1 MPSSRWEASASRGR
15 RIPHAGRERRGNAG
29 TTRGPRLLAAL
40 LAVALLAAGC
50 SAATGAASRAAGSS
64 ALTGPGATER
74 SVPGGSSV
82 PTAADTPPASP
93 GVSPDASAGPTAHL
107 TILAAAS
114 LVDALAAADSAY
126 QAGHPGA
133 SFTVSTGSSAALRV
147 QIEQGAPADLFLSAD
162 TANAQALVREGM
174 ADGTA
179 VPFAGNRLTVVVPSS
194 NPAHVRTPADLARPG
209 VRIVAAGSQVPITR
223 YADQVVANLAR
234 QPGYP
239 ADFAARYAAN
249 VISHEDDV
257 RAVLAKI
264 ELDEADAAI
273 VYVTDAASSTHVR
286 TIPIPDAAN
295 VPATYEGVVVSGSAH
310 ARAAAA
316 FLAWLAGP
324 GGQAILARFGFL
336 AP

>member
-1 MPSSRWEASASRGR
+1 MSHRGVSASEGRQASRGR
-15 RIPHAGRERRGNAG
+15 
-29 TTRGPRLLAAL
+29 PRTPGVPGIVAAL
-40 LAVALLAAGC
+40 TVVSLLAAGC
-50 SAATGAASRAAGSS
+50 SGATGAASPAAGSTAAASRPS
-64 ALTGPGATER
+64 AGSTSPGASAE
-74 SVPGGSSV
+74 
-82 PTAADTPPASP
+82 PA
-93 GVSPDASAGPTAHL
+93 AHL

-147 QIEQGAPADLFLSAD
+147 QIEQGAPADVFLSAD
-162 TANAQALVREGM
+162 TANAQALVGEGL
-174 ADGTA
+174 AAGSA
-179 VPFAGNRLTVVVPSS
+179 VPFAGNKLTVVVPSA
-194 NPAHVRTPADLARPG
+194 NPARVRTPADLARPG
-209 VRIVAAGSQVPITR
+209 VRIVAAGSQVPITK
-223 YADQVVANLAR
+223 YADQVVANLAH

-239 ADFAARYAAN
+239 VDFAARYAAN

-295 VPATYEGVVVSGSAH
+295 VPATYEGVVVKGSAH
-310 ARAAAA
+310 AGAAAA

-324 GGQAILARFGFL
+324 AGQAVLARFGFL